1 MNGNPTKPPGY
12 DTKPASY
19 FEQSRP
25 EMLPFVPSDCK
36 RVLDVGCGRGN
47 FGQALKQERKIEVW
61 GLEPV
66 AAAAAEAATK
76 LDRVIEG
83 IFTPDANLPP
93 ANFDVITFN
102 DVLEHLLDPAEA
114 LQFAGKLLKPS
125 GAIVASIPNF
135 RHFPAMWD
143 IVVRGE
149 WRYRDSGIFD
159 RTHLRFF
166 TRKSI
171 LALFA
176 DCNFS
181 VEKIEGLNAYW
192 GDGTDSSPRWRN
204 FKIINGLTLN
214 AIEDM
219 KYLQFAVV
227 ARPVKAAH

>member
-1 MNGNPTKPPGY
+1 MKTTHNKPPGY
-12 DTKPASY
+12 ENKPESY
-19 FEQSRP
+19 FQQART
-25 EMLPFVPSDCK
+25 EMLPFVPAGSQ

-47 FGQALKQERKIEVW
+47 FGEALKQARQIEVW

-83 IFTPDANLPP
+83 IFTSEADLPP
-93 ANFDVITFN
+93 ASFDAICFN
-102 DVLEHLLDPAEA
+102 DVLEHLMDPAEA
-114 LQFAGKLLKPS
+114 LRFARTLLKPG
-125 GAIVASIPNF
+125 GAVVTSIPNI
-135 RHFPAMWD
+135 RHFQAMWE

-149 WRYRDSGIFD
+149 WCYRDSGTFD

-176 DCNFS
+176 DSGFT
-181 VEKIEGLNAYW
+181 VEKIEGLNPYW
-192 GDGTDSSPRWRN
+192 SDGSEKSPRWRN
-204 FKIINGLTLN
+204 FKIINALTLN
-214 AIEDM
+214 AIADM

-227 ARPVKAAH
+227 ARPANVAR